1 MSVHAHKHTHT
12 NYTMS
17 YNEPEHSPAPPGL
30 QEILRPSETPGRT
43 ALRWINLCLE
53 NIIIIIQVRF
63 SFTSFE
69 VKTSF
74 WEHKVTV
81 SNFFVIPA

>member
-1 MSVHAHKHTHT
+1 
-12 NYTMS
+12 MS
-17 YNEPEHSPAPPGL
+17 YNEPEHSPALPGL

-43 ALRWINLCLE
+43 ALWWINLCLE